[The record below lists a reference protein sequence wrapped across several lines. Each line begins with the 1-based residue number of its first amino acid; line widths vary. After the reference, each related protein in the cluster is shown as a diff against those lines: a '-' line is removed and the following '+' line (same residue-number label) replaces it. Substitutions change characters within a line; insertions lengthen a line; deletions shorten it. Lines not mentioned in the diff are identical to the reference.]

1 MNDKHSR
8 RVAATI
14 QHSSAGYTTNCR
26 AYVVAKII
34 FVLQGGW
41 FANPDEASQALFQDC
56 AVMNLRVTV
65 GVREPF
71 GYGEGEGGGKAFA
84 QWPCASARL
93 PCASV
98 SNTCSRTKAR
108 QCNLTKEI

>member
-14 QHSSAGYTTNCR
+14 QHSGAGYTTNCR

-41 FANPDEASQALFQDC
+41 FANPAAPSQALFQDC
-56 AVMNLRVTV
+56 AVIDLRVTV
-65 GVREPF
+65 GVRVVISAIVNV
-71 GYGEGEGGGKAFA
+71 YVIIRAIA
-84 QWPCASARL
+84 QFL
-93 PCASV
+93 H
-98 SNTCSRTKAR
+98 T
-108 QCNLTKEI
+108 LI